1 MRKIY
6 FVALAAL
13 TMFSCS
19 KENSES
25 PESGDTKNVTLT
37 IRSAESVNGR
47 ASEGAGTAHETPIND
62 FTVYFL
68 NSAGGVAVTH
78 AVTELN
84 DNGQYKFEK
93 VTGLA
98 TKIFIVAN
106 TSLTETTLTGSTLDL
121 LKANALTIAK
131 YQKGIDNVIMAA
143 ADASNITEVVGQDG
157 EYEAAVTIA
166 PVVARLEIAQ
176 LEAVTAN
183 DASISDITDFTVANI
198 YVNGYYKK
206 MTLGGTVSDL
216 MTGSS
221 TNFATTELKDEALNI
236 PSTDNVVVPKEPSTV
251 WAYQLFPGAAHTMV
265 IQFSEIKFANGTTLN
280 EDNGSEL
287 EDLCITVTAFDP
299 ATFAAA
305 NIYNVENIPFSS
317 KNIGKP
323 YEATK
328 NISVTL
334 SVTPWKVNATNVTL
348 Q

>member
-25 PESGDTKNVTLT
+25 LESGDTKNVTLT
-37 IRSAESVNGR
+37 IKSAESVNGR
-47 ASEGAGTAHETPIND
+47 ASEGAGTAHKTPIED
-62 FTVYFL
+62 FTVYFI
-68 NSAGGVAVTH
+68 NSAGGVAETR
-78 AVTELN
+78 AVTELSN
-84 DNGQYKFEK
+84 DGKYDFKE
-93 VTGLA
+93 VSGLA

-106 TSLTETTLTGSTLDL
+106 TTLTNTTLTGSTLDA

-131 YQKGIDNVIMAA
+131 YQNGIDNIIMAA
-143 ADASNITEVVGQDG
+143 KEASDITAAGEDG
-157 EYEAAVTIA
+157 EYVAAVTIA
-166 PVVARLEIAQ
+166 PVLARLEIAK
-176 LEAVTAN
+176 LEAISAKET
-183 DASISDITDFTVANI
+183 SISDITAFTVANI

-221 TNFATTELKDEALNI
+221 TNFATTELKDETLNI
-236 PSTDNVVVPKEPSTV
+236 ESTSNVVVPKTPSTV

-265 IQFSEIKFANGTTLN
+265 IQFSSITFANGTTSTDQN
-280 EDNGSEL
+280 TPADE
-287 EDLCITVTAFDP
+287 LCITVTAFSPSD
-299 ATFAAA
+299 FAAA
-305 NIYNVENIPFSS
+305 NIYNVANIQFSS

-334 SVTPWKVNATNVTL
+334 DVTPWAINPTTVTL